1 MSIVFSANDWRR
13 LWKCSYLE
21 THVSSRDWNHRRLGV
36 REWKCDLCTTQT
48 IYFRSLASHLL
59 VLELCCF
66 SVLSEAS
73 LLPKVGTA
81 KMDLQTSLPSVSI
94 FNELQTVHDKGY
106 FYVLPSLEEDW
117 QQVSVENVLRMPR
130 IITKLRNVLKDVLLV
145 FFGGYS
151 MSFFPMVG

>member
-1 MSIVFSANDWRR
+1 
-13 LWKCSYLE
+13 
-21 THVSSRDWNHRRLGV
+21 
-36 REWKCDLCTTQT
+36 
-48 IYFRSLASHLL
+48 
-59 VLELCCF
+59 
-66 SVLSEAS
+66 
-73 LLPKVGTA
+73 
-81 KMDLQTSLPSVSI
+81 MDLQTSLPSVSI